1 MSKGNIE
8 PDNQL
13 GTAVPSLTAELGT
26 RVDAIAAALGGVE
39 ALANIAGLSASQIY
53 RIIAGSQTK
62 VETITRI
69 ARAARVSLNWLATG
83 EGPREQLIEAADW
96 SVREPGADYAYLP
109 LYNVAAA
116 AGHGAVIEHEEVV
129 NALAFKKEWIHNT
142 LHASPGDLYL
152 IYVQGDSMEP
162 ALRAGDVILV
172 NRNCS
177 HAQHDGVF
185 VLVMDGTLLV
195 KRLQTLPGGRVRVS
209 SDNPAYQPFEL
220 QKSSLYPENQPEND
234 GPGIIGRV
242 VWAGRRM

>member
-1 MSKGNIE
+1 MSKGIIE
-8 PDNQL
+8 QEDEL

-26 RVDAIAAALGGVE
+26 RIDAIAPTVGGVE
-39 ALANIAGLSASQIY
+39 ELAKSAGLSPSQLY

-62 VETITRI
+62 IETVARI
-69 ARAARVSLNWLATG
+69 ARAARVNLHWLATG
-83 EGPREQLIEAADW
+83 DGQRYLDEEAREW

-109 LYNVAAA
+109 LYDVSAA
-116 AGHGAVIEHEEVV
+116 AGHGSLIEHEEIV
-129 NALAFKKEWIHNT
+129 NSLAFKKEWIHNE
-142 LHASPGDLYL
+142 LHANPSDLYL

-172 NRNCS
+172 NRNCA

-185 VLVMDGTLLV
+185 VLVLDGTLLV
-195 KRLQTLPGGRVRVS
+195 KRLQSLPGGRVRVS

-220 QKSSLYPENQPEND
+220 QKSSLYPENQPEGD